1 MMDFTEST
9 WSLADFSKSLP
20 NSKGAAVRNR
30 SGSSTRGC
38 RSLFKNATT
47 RLRLSVEMWLWALP
61 MNRNAWVAA
70 SVAVSGVRRPAW
82 FISRRLASG
91 PTASRIT
98 AWRWQ
103 RVLSASLP
111 SFGIWVRKVLSS
123 FGHFVMSEAGI
134 P

>member
-1 MMDFTEST
+1 MDFTEST
-9 WSLADFSKSLP
+9 WPLADFSKSLP
-20 NSKGAAVRNR
+20 KSRGAAVRNK

-38 RSLFKNATT
+38 RSLFQNATT
-47 RLRLSVEMWLWALP
+47 RLCLYVEMWLWALP
-61 MNRNAWVAA
+61 RNRSAWVAA
-70 SVAVSGVRRPAW
+70 SVEVSGVRRPAW

-91 PTASRIT
+91 PTASRIMT
-98 AWRWQ
+98 WRRQ

-111 SFGIWVRKVLSS
+111 SFGIWVRMVLSS